1 MPASALSSH
10 TSRLPS
16 NHLVKLGSK
25 LLFIG
30 EHSAQCYSGHRSFR
44 TAHPTCR
51 YAIVF
56 ARDLNGATQGLDLR
70 SEGVGNLSYKVLL
83 HYRASSQSLNEI
95 GRASCRER
103 V

>member
-51 YAIVF
+51 YAVVF
-56 ARDLNGATQGLDLR
+56 ASDLNGATQGLNLR
-70 SEGVGNLSYKVLL
+70 SEGVGNLGSEARL
-83 HYRASSQSLNEI
+83 RCRGSSQSLNEPRNL
-95 GRASCRER
+95 GN
-103 V
+103 